1 MKLEKK
7 GFFNP
12 RTVKTIAF
20 ILISLCLVGSI
31 IVCIMAIWDY
41 ADSDTLWRMVAT
53 MGVIGLGSA
62 VFTYINRVF
71 GEDGNPSAQG
81 E

>member
-1 MKLEKK
+1 MKSGKK

-12 RTVKTIAF
+12 GAVKTIAF
-20 ILISLCLVGSI
+20 TLITLCLVCSI
-31 IVCIMAIWDY
+31 VACIMAIWDY

-53 MGVIGLGSA
+53 MGIIGLGA
-62 VFTYINRVF
+62 AIFAYVNRVF
-71 GEDGNPSAQG
+71 GDIEETTG

>member
-1 MKLEKK
+1 MKLSGK

-12 RTVKTIAF
+12 KAVKTVAF
-20 ILISLCLVGSI
+20 ALITLCLVGSI
-31 IVCIMAIWDY
+31 IACIMAIWDY

-62 VFTYINRVF
+62 VFAYINRIF
-71 GEDGNPSAQG
+71 GDDNEGKRID
-81 E
+81 